1 MSKPTYRLTI
11 VPEGGCTVPDVIE
24 LRRLLKCLL
33 RGYHFR
39 AVLVEQLPGSDD
51 QADAAPSAGRPQSG

>member
-11 VPEGGCTVPDVIE
+11 TPEGGCTVPDVIE

-39 AVLVEQLPGSDD
+39 ALVVEELPDD
-51 QADAAPSAGRPQSG
+51 QDGAEQDQQQEAPTQ